1 MEHFEVRLFA
11 SFAELFGAP
20 QLKLILPRG
29 STVAEL
35 ASAIQSLPAGA
46 SLPDK
51 LVVAVNQSYV
61 KADTV
66 LAPGDEIALIP
77 PVAGG

>member
-20 QLKLILPRG
+20 KISVTVPRG
-29 STVAEL
+29 STVEQL
-35 ASAIQSLPAGA
+35 ASAVHQMPGGSSLPR
-46 SLPDK
+46 K
-51 LVVAVNQSYV
+51 LVVAVNHTYV
-61 KADTV
+61 PAHTV
-66 LAPGDEIALIP
+66 LQPNDDIALIP